1 MKSAKMIASFLT
13 LILAVAGLWGP
24 SAAFAQAA
32 TPYQEWETVDTPT
45 DKAESPAVAVDP
57 PETIIESGTRPDYVQ
72 WLLDVAIQ
80 ELGYTE
86 GPNNLTKYGA
96 WAGDPNAEWCAE
108 FLCWCVDQVDQAR
121 GTELLRNVYPKYG
134 SQNVGRDWFVRQ
146 GRFIYRKGYCPG
158 WGYQWLPGENTLM
171 KKNDYIPRPGD
182 WMFFSYN
189 TAGDTEHVALVE
201 YASRD
206 SEGNVIIHVI
216 EGNNPSSVQRNRFY
230 LDNSQVLGFGT
241 PTRVA
246 GTTMRSGNQGEAVLW
261 LQQGLNTLGFLGDQH
276 LTGIFS
282 SNTKAAVSAF
292 QATMPSKNVNGIAD
306 MATQEELT
314 RQLAIKEIAAPETWL
329 VVD

>member
-1 MKSAKMIASFLT
+1 MKSGKAAAIPLAFMMT
-13 LILAVAGLWGP
+13 LAGLWEP
-24 SAAFAQAA
+24 AAVSAQ
-32 TPYQEWETVDTPT
+32 PVMPGDEWAIVDTHEWPVIVSAT
-45 DKAESPAVAVDP
+45 T
-57 PETIIESGTRPDYVQ
+57 ETIIDSGARPEYVR
-72 WLLDVAIQ
+72 WLLNTAIH

-108 FLCWCVDQVDQAR
+108 FLCWCVDQVDQAH
-121 GTELLRNVYPKYG
+121 GTELLRNTYPLYG
-134 SQNVGRDWFVRQ
+134 SQNVGRDWFIRR

-158 WGYQWLPGENTLM
+158 WGYQWLPGENALM

-201 YASRD
+201 YAARD
-206 SEGNVIIHVI
+206 SEGNVIVHVI

-261 LQQGLNTLGFLGDQH
+261 LQQGLNALGFLSGQH
-276 LTGIFS
+276 LTGTFS
-282 SNTKAAVSAF
+282 GNTKAAVSAF
-292 QATMPSKNVNGIAD
+292 QATMPGKAANGIAD
-306 MATQEELT
+306 MATQEEMV
-314 RQLAIKEIAAPETWL
+314 RRLALQELSTLDNWL
-329 VVD
+329 VEE